1 MEEGEPSIGKQKS
14 LLEAA
19 KKMLDHVI
27 EAHGSQASNENL
39 GLYKGRVSCTIHL
52 LMSSWA
58 MFRCFI
64 MFFVFCSVD

>member
-52 LMSSWA
+52 LMSS
-58 MFRCFI
+58 
-64 MFFVFCSVD
+64 